1 LSRYFSGV
9 RGRVMLTVIAVTAV
23 LYSILGVVGFLVIA
37 NSGHDAIRE
46 RVNAVIDQLEAGLR
60 NGSSTVQVSTPDG
73 VQASVAGSTSSVPP
87 APTGEVQVVRTATI
101 RGTALVIVGQA
112 SEARLADSL
121 RSLHR
126 GLWLGIPLAVAVTG
140 IMAGIATA
148 KALRPV
154 ADITKLAA
162 TIDGGDARSRVP
174 VPDSHD
180 EVEQL
185 ARTVNEMLDR
195 IGEGLLAQRRF
206 TSDAAHE
213 LRTPLMAL
221 QGEIEIAK
229 RYPES
234 SDDEFLD
241 RAATLIT
248 RLGDRVD
255 DLVLLSAL
263 DESRPIDT
271 QSAPLLALVRAEAH
285 DVSATIDVVGDEST
299 IVAIDPRLMA
309 RAIRNLLSNAVRH
322 ADKTVQATVVRVG
335 ERVWLYVDDDGRG
348 IEPAE
353 REHVFQRFGRLD
365 EGRSAD
371 AGGAGLG
378 LAIVASVARAHG
390 GDVSVEAGPLA
401 GARFS
406 LWIPHHDPAVDA

>member
-1 LSRYFSGV
+1 LSRFFGGV
-9 RGRVMLTVIAVTAV
+9 RGRVMLTVIAVSAALFSVLGTA
-23 LYSILGVVGFLVIA
+23 GFLLIA

-60 NGSSTVQVSTPDG
+60 SGSSTVQVSTPDG
-73 VQASVAGSTSSVPP
+73 VQAIVAASARSVPP
-87 APTGEVQVVRTATI
+87 APAGEVQVVRTATI
-101 RGTALVIVGQA
+101 EGTTLTLVGEA

-121 RSLHR
+121 HSLHR
-126 GLWLGIPLAVAVTG
+126 GLWLGIPIAVALSG
-140 IMAGIATA
+140 IMAGIATD

-154 ADITKLAA
+154 GDITNLAA
-162 TIDGGDARSRVP
+162 TIDRGDARSRVP
-174 VPDSHD
+174 VPDSGD

-185 ARTVNEMLDR
+185 ARTVNAMLDR

-229 RYPES
+229 RYPDASE
-234 SDDEFLD
+234 DEFLD
-241 RAATLIT
+241 RAATLAA
-248 RLGDRVD
+248 RLGNRVD

-263 DESRPIDT
+263 DESRPIDRERA
-271 QSAPLLALVRAEAH
+271 SLYELVQAEAR
-285 DVSATIDVVGDEST
+285 DVSAAIETAGDAAI
-299 IVAIDPRLMA
+299 IVAIDRMLIA
-309 RAIRNLLSNAVRH
+309 RAIRNLLSNAMRH
-322 ADKTVQATVVRVG
+322 ANKTVSATVVRVG
-335 ERVWLYVDDDGRG
+335 DQVWLHVDDDGPG
-348 IEPAE
+348 IDPAQ
-353 REHVFQRFGRLD
+353 RAHVFQRFGRLD
-365 EGRSAD
+365 EGRSVD

-390 GDVSVEAGPLA
+390 GDVSLDTSPLG

-406 LWIPHHDPAVDA
+406 LWLPASGRVADD